1 MTATEAT
8 PDPDGLRQQSR
19 PGRWRRWMP
28 RAIFESLLI
37 VFSVFLALGLN
48 NWAED
53 RRESERLAEM
63 RTYLV
68 QEIRQNRDTLAS
80 DHWLPH
86 HTRLRDAVMAVA
98 LSNPTRDEVRQL
110 MGALFDTGI
119 HTGATR
125 DPVWQAIQASGLL
138 TEMDAEELLLVSNV
152 YRGQASLERVDQQM
166 VGVVAPLLQSVE
178 TGEGMNATLMTL
190 GLLLSDV
197 VALEGTLIQRYDA
210 ALAVMDPGGEAATT
224 ATGDAAS
231 PTG

>member
-1 MTATEAT
+1 
-8 PDPDGLRQQSR
+8 
-19 PGRWRRWMP
+19 MP

-48 NWAED
+48 SWAED
-53 RRESERLAEM
+53 QREAERLAEM

-68 QEIRQNRDTLAS
+68 QEIRLNRDTLAS

-98 LSNPTRDEVRQL
+98 TSDPTRADVEQL

-138 TEMDAEELLLVSNV
+138 TEMDAEELLLVSDV

-166 VGVVAPLLQSVE
+166 VGVVAPLLQSIE
-178 TGEGMNATLMTL
+178 TGEGMSAALMTL

-210 ALAVMDPGGEAATT
+210 ALAVMDPDGEAATT
-224 ATGDAAS
+224 ATGDAAA